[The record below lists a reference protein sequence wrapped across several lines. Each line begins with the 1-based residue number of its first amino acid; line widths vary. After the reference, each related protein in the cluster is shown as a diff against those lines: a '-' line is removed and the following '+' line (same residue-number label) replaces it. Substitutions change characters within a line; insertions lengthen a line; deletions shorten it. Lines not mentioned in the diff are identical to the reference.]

1 MMMKM
6 KAKGSA
12 MMYSKTTE
20 ELLEIYHKA
29 LSRYIKT
36 RMTSEKSHIED
47 FAVEVSSFSECFYFT
62 VEAMT
67 EG

>member
-1 MMMKM
+1 
-6 KAKGSA
+6 